1 MQVLAVA
8 MPYYFSY
15 TKSSRAAQSE
25 QEEQCLCGDIRQH
38 NSYKFSFL
46 RKKQMY
52 FLFGFGL
59 LLFVLLRVF
68 GAFTERKVVRS
79 HRIDYNTTSSAW
91 EFA

>member
-25 QEEQCLCGDIRQH
+25 QEEQCLCGDLRQH

-46 RKKQMY
+46 RKQQMY
-52 FLFGFGL
+52 FLFGLASLGL
-59 LLFVLLRVF
+59 PGGSTRHLMDHECQILV
-68 GAFTERKVVRS
+68 A
-79 HRIDYNTTSSAW
+79 HHSA
-91 EFA
+91 